1 MFPDLETCF
10 THYYRDPIV
19 TIIRRVPPLPDL
31 SRGEKWIA
39 GKRIRRREVVWIVSR
54 FMNISDTASQLD
66 TRQETFILF
75 AQICLVVAPCVNK
88 LTAIED
94 FTSKD
99 KLRFCDKDKLVSTGF
114 FQFSPIDVDV

>member
-54 FMNISDTASQLD
+54 FMNIMQSGLFVSDHSYSTLSSSSAGLTGASKKQGKSANDEGMKAEHCAVCGRRVSALSG
-66 TRQETFILF
+66 
-75 AQICLVVAPCVNK
+75 
-88 LTAIED
+88 LT
-94 FTSKD
+94 
-99 KLRFCDKDKLVSTGF
+99 
-114 FQFSPIDVDV
+114 